1 VNVKVPEPLGP
12 VKVPVQVLPVA
23 VPVKVG
29 PPGMVPVNEQFG
41 FWITVK
47 TPRLVLTVPTNGLF
61 PQPPP
66 LPVKR
71 AV

>member
-1 VNVKVPEPLGP
+1 MPEPLEP

-29 PPGMVPVNEQFG
+29 PPGMVPVKEQFG

-47 TPRLVLTVPTNGLF
+47 VPRLVLNVPTNGLF